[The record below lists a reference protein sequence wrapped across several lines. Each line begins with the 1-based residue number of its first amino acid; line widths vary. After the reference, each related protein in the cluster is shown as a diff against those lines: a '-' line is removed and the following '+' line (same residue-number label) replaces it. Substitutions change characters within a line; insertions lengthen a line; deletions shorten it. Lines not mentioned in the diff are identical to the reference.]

1 MEKKKSK
8 VNKVKPFMIVAAL
21 VVAFVGYKVFSGGTG
36 PVSEALKKEMVPL
49 KTVQAKN
56 GFDDMEPLKEVL
68 KDKQIVAMGE
78 ATHGTSD
85 FFKMKH
91 RMFEF
96 LVEEM
101 GFRVFAIEGEFG
113 AAQVINDYILNGT
126 GSARDGLMAMDF
138 WTWNTE
144 EVVEMIEWMREFNK
158 NNERKIKFYGFDMQN
173 SIKSVKKL
181 IGYLEKVDGSSYKE
195 SIDKLK
201 KLEGVYESS
210 QKELAEKF
218 AKLEGAGASV
228 TPSVDFGAIK
238 DNTAQLQESLNKDK
252 ETLLKN
258 SSEAEYK
265 MALQLLKVISQSVE
279 LTQLSLKSTTLVETE
294 TFNFRDKSMAENV
307 KWIHDYESGFGNDKV
322 MLWAHNG
329 HVSIS
334 HSSCSTMGEDLE
346 DLYGNKYYSIG
357 FEFYSGSFNALK
369 FDPTTNSTGSLE
381 KFTIEK
387 SNEKALAT
395 VLNNAG
401 IPLGFI
407 DIKSSA
413 KNSRISK
420 FFSKG
425 QFMHSI
431 GAVYTGV
438 EEHCFMAQ
446 TLIRDYD
453 GLIFIS
459 NTTESKV
466 IKE

>member
-1 MEKKKSK
+1 MEEKKSK
-8 VNKVKPFMIVAAL
+8 VKKVKPFIIIAAL
-21 VVAFVGYKVFSGGTG
+21 VVVFFGYRLFSGGTG
-36 PVSEALKKEMVPL
+36 SVSEALKKEMVPL
-49 KTVQAKN
+49 RTVEAKS
-56 GFDDMEPLKEVL
+56 GFEDMQPLKEVL

-113 AAQVINDYILNGT
+113 AAQVINEYILNGT
-126 GSARDGLMAMDF
+126 GSARDGLKAMDF
-138 WTWNTE
+138 WVWQTE
-144 EVVEMIEWMREFNK
+144 EVVEMIQWMREFNK

-173 SIKSVKKL
+173 PNESVKKL
-181 IGYLEKVDGSSYKE
+181 ITYVEKVDSSNYKE

-201 KLEGVYESS
+201 KLEGVYEIS
-210 QKELAEKF
+210 QKELVEKS
-218 AKLEGAGASV
+218 AKSEGAGASG
-228 TPSVDFGAIK
+228 TPSVDFQAIK
-238 DNTAQLQESLNKDK
+238 DNIVQLQESLNKDK
-252 ETLLKN
+252 EVFLKN

-279 LTQLSLKSTTLVETE
+279 LTQLSLKSSTLVETE

-329 HVSIS
+329 HVSVS
-334 HSSCSTMGEDLE
+334 YSSCSTMGEDLE

-357 FEFYSGSFNALK
+357 FEFYSGSFNAVK
-369 FDPTTNSTGSLE
+369 FDSTTHSIGPLK
-381 KFTIEK
+381 KFKIEK
-387 SNEKALAT
+387 SNEKALST
-395 VLNNAG
+395 VLNNAEV
-401 IPLGFI
+401 PLGFI
-407 DIKSSA
+407 DIKSA
-413 KNSRISK
+413 TKNSRINK

-438 EEHCFMAQ
+438 EDHCFMMQ

-453 GLIFIS
+453 GLIFIKD
-459 NTTESKV
+459 TTASKI
-466 IKE
+466 IK